1 MKTLVKKMSSLGL
14 LRLELI
20 AGSVI
25 MAIAM
30 LLPPIG
36 IFVADPQLMANPYVL
51 GFVAIVM
58 VFFGLLGF
66 LLFIRPY
73 IMYNKTPEVLA
84 EADDEFLYIHGKKEA
99 KIPLSHLSDSDVR
112 AELPFILQKDFL
124 REIVIHMFSEQYGIV
139 ILEVPGYGTYKM
151 RFVSHAEITANELAS
166 FIYQASYQASNDTT
180 A

>member
-99 KIPLSHLSDSDVR
+99 KIPLNSLTEATVHYD
-112 AELPFILQKDFL
+112 LPFIYQKEFL
-124 REIVIHMFSEQYGIV
+124 REFIIHLFSDEYGTI
-139 ILEVPGYGTYKM
+139 ILEIAGYGSFKM
-151 RFVSHAEITANELAS
+151 RFVPQVKKTADELTR
-166 FIYQASYQASNDTT
+166 FIEGEMNPFHWEV
-180 A
+180 